1 MRSQLTLAV
10 LIATLAVECRDAF
23 AQSKALPAPAAGW
36 SIELAAAAPEILYP
50 TAIVAA
56 LDGSVYIGSDPMDMP
71 GPPTVPIDR
80 VIRLKEGRITVF
92 AENLWS
98 VMGLEWID
106 GTLYVVHA
114 PFLSALRDTDGD
126 GLADTRVDLVTGLG
140 PTLPGWSGINEHV
153 ASGVRLGMDG
163 FLYVAIGDKG
173 IPRATGRDG
182 KTIQLHGGG
191 VIRVRPDGTDLEI
204 VSTGERNP
212 LSVALSATDEVF
224 TYGNDDDSKTW
235 PNSLTHHIVG
245 GHYGYPYQFR
255 ITPQRALPIMSGEF
269 GGAGAQAICYNED
282 GLPAEFRGNLF
293 LCDWGL
299 QTVFRLELRKS
310 GGTFAVARRTPLVTK
325 GEVADFRPFSMA
337 VAGDR
342 ASLYLVDWAYNG
354 WLDAGARTGRL
365 YRLRRDELGQAAQNR
380 LAQSREGEP
389 PGEPIPQ
396 AARTE
401 PRPPR
406 ITKARSEPRP
416 GARDDASLIAALD
429 HPALSVRLE
438 SQRGLARR
446 GRSVVPLL
454 VERLKQRK
462 PAFGRLHALWA
473 LDEIGGDL
481 ARGAIGSMLADPVA
495 QVRLQAARSTGIR
508 GQRAALPAL
517 TPLLD
522 DRDPAVRR
530 EAAIALGKLGDLAA
544 APALYKALG
553 DSDKFAAWS
562 IRQAIR
568 RLGAWDKDAL
578 VQAIKDDRRREPALL
593 LTDEAWNLTVVEA
606 LCAAF
611 QATRFAPVR
620 AMITA
625 NLAGLYRQYPDW
637 DGTWFGT
644 NPVAGPAPRKT
655 KDWSSEGMNAVLAGL
670 AVSLTDPDRRVRAEA
685 IGGMSQAGLG
695 GAPLLRA
702 SLRVER
708 DPDNQAALADALGQV
723 GDIPSV
729 PLLAALLLDAGRSES
744 VRMAALEGLAR
755 LRDRKSLQARLA
767 LVFDSK
773 SSADLVARALPDL
786 AREGYLP
793 PNELAS
799 FFENPAPAVR
809 SAAILSLNVKKGL
822 PADLHQAVL
831 DRLDDQAASVRG
843 AAMMAAVGL
852 HMRAAVP
859 RLLAIARDPNAPDRL
874 AAIAALCRLPDP
886 AAIPVYLAA
895 IKDRDPSLRRAGEKA
910 LAAIRDKV
918 AGDLAAAAKDESTG
932 SPAGL
937 ALERVLARFEPIRT
951 WRVIGPFPRTTP
963 QIFLGERSI
972 DFHRPVTGA
981 LGRPV
986 SWAARSGD
994 ATTGR
999 VDLEDLKQRAEDNG
1013 GFGYDKSGAPDLCAF
1028 AYAEVDVD
1036 RASPALLLLGSSGSL
1051 LVTVNEKLVHQYADS
1066 GGRAF
1071 EADSDGAKIELV
1083 EGRNR
1088 ILVLSRQ
1095 GIGPWCFSVQ
1105 LARLGRDATAP
1116 RPPALSRISELRRY
1130 AMETEGD
1137 PRKGERLFFDVKRAG
1152 CAQCHAVGA
1161 RGTSTIGPNLA
1172 GLALTYDRAELVRSV
1187 LEPSARIAP
1196 GHQSVVLATRA
1207 GKVMTGV
1214 IRAETDQDVV
1224 LADWEAK
1231 ITRIPKADIAQ
1242 RRSSD
1247 VSIMPAKAAESLS
1260 PEEFADL
1267 IGYLASLKDVPRAA
1281 RLRAGRTGPG
1291 TEGSNDRGR

>member
-10 LIATLAVECRDAF
+10 LIASLALECPTAL
-23 AQSKALPAPAAGW
+23 AQAKALPAPAAGW
-36 SIELAAAAPEILYP
+36 SIELVAAAPEVLYP

-56 LDGSVYIGSDPMDMP
+56 PDGSVYIASDPMDMP

-80 VIRLKEGRITVF
+80 VICLKEGRITVF

-106 GTLYVVHA
+106 GALYVVHA
-114 PFLSALRDTDGD
+114 PFLSAFRDTDGD
-126 GLADTRVDLVTGLG
+126 GRADTRVDLVTGLG
-140 PTLPGWSGINEHV
+140 PKLPGWSGLNEHV
-153 ASGVRLGMDG
+153 ASGARLGMDG

-191 VIRVRPDGTDLEI
+191 VIRVKPDGTDLEI

-255 ITPQRALPIMSGEF
+255 IAPQRALPIMSGQF
-269 GGAGAQAICYNED
+269 GGAGAQGICYNED

-293 LCDWGL
+293 LCDWGH
-299 QTVFRLELRKS
+299 QTVFRLELCKA

-337 VAGDR
+337 VAADR
-342 ASLYLVDWAYNG
+342 TSFYLVDWAYNG

-365 YRLRRDELGQAAQNR
+365 YRLHRNDQGQAGLQ
-380 LAQSREGEP
+380 
-389 PGEPIPQ
+389 
-396 AARTE
+396 
-401 PRPPR
+401 PRP
-406 ITKARSEPRP
+406 I
-416 GARDDASLIAALD
+416 GNDDAALIAALD

-438 SQRGLARR
+438 SQHALARR
-446 GRSVVPLL
+446 GSTVIPLL
-454 VERLKQRK
+454 IERLNQRE
-462 PAFGRLHALWA
+462 PATGRLHALWA
-473 LDEIGGDL
+473 LDAIGGDF

-495 QVRLQAARSTGIR
+495 QVRLHAARSAGIR
-508 GQRAALPAL
+508 GQRDALKGLAA
-517 TPLLD
+517 LLD

-544 APALYKALG
+544 GPALYKALG
-553 DSDKFAAWS
+553 DADKFAAWS

-568 RLGAWDKDAL
+568 RLGAWDEEAL
-578 VQAIKDDRRREPALL
+578 VEAIKDDRRREPALL

-606 LCAAF
+606 LCAALRE
-611 QATRFAPVR
+611 TTFAPVR

-644 NPVAGPAPRKT
+644 NPVAGPAPQKT
-655 KDWSSEGMNAVLAGL
+655 KNWSPEGMKAVLAGL
-670 AVSLTDPDRRVRAEA
+670 AASLSDPDRHVRAEA
-685 IGGMSQAGLG
+685 IGGISQAGPG

-708 DPDNQAALADALGQV
+708 DPNNQAALAEALGQL

-729 PLLAALLLDAGRSES
+729 PLLAALLLDAGRTES

-767 LVFDSK
+767 LVFDSR
-773 SSADLVARALPDL
+773 SPADLVARALPEI

-799 FFENPAPAVR
+799 FFENPAPSVR
-809 SAAILSLNVKKGL
+809 SAAILSLNVKKAL
-822 PADLHQAVL
+822 PADLHRALL
-831 DRLDDQAASVRG
+831 DRLSDQSASVRG

-852 HMRAAVP
+852 QMRAAVP
-859 RLLAIARDPNAPDRL
+859 RLLAIARDPSAPDRTS
-874 AAIAALCRLPDP
+874 AIAALCRLPDP
-886 AAIPVYLAA
+886 AALPVYLAS
-895 IKDRDPSLRRAGEKA
+895 IKDRDPSLRQAGEKA
-910 LAAIRDKV
+910 LVAIRDKV
-918 AGDLAAAAKDESTG
+918 AGELAAAARDESFG
-932 SPAGL
+932 GPAGL
-937 ALERVLARFEPIRT
+937 ALERVLARFEPIRD
-951 WRVIGPFPRTTP
+951 WRVIGPFPRTTA

-972 DFHRPVTGA
+972 DFNRPVTGA

-994 ATTGR
+994 AATGR
-999 VDLEDLKQRAEDNG
+999 VDLEDLKRAAGDRG
-1013 GFGYDKSGAPDLCAF
+1013 GFGYDPSGSPDLCAF
-1028 AYAEVDVD
+1028 AYAEVDAD
-1036 RASPALLLLGSSGSL
+1036 RAGPALLMLGSSGSL
-1051 LVTVNEKLVHQYADS
+1051 IVTVNEKLVHRYTDPS
-1066 GGRAF
+1066 GRAF
-1071 EADSDGAKIELV
+1071 EADADYVKIELV

-1088 ILVLSRQ
+1088 VLVLSRQ
-1095 GIGPWCFSVQ
+1095 GIGNWCYSVK
-1105 LARLGRDATAP
+1105 LARLSRNATAQRSAP
-1116 RPPALSRISELRRY
+1116 SRISELRRY
-1130 AMETEGD
+1130 AMETPGD
-1137 PRKGERLFFDVKRAG
+1137 PRKGERLFFDPTVAG
-1152 CAQCHAVGA
+1152 CVQCHAVSS

-1172 GLALTYDRAELVRSV
+1172 GLALTYDRAELIRSV

-1196 GHQSVVLATRA
+1196 GHQSVVLATRD
-1207 GKVMTGV
+1207 GRVLTGL
-1214 IRAETDQDVV
+1214 IRAESDQEVE
-1224 LADWEAK
+1224 LADSDAK
-1231 ITRIPKADIAQ
+1231 ITRIPKAEIAQ

-1247 VSIMPAKAAESLS
+1247 VSIMPAKTDESLT

-1267 IGYLASLKDVPRAA
+1267 IAYLASLKDVPRAA
-1281 RLRAGRTGPG
+1281 RLPAGTTAPG
-1291 TEGSNDRGR
+1291 IGGSNGRSN